1 MNRTELG
8 KISYIALGYGGYQDA
23 MMGLSVSIE
32 GKGWGT
38 NDFIGTWAG
47 KRSEHAKWTEQD
59 RDAKFAEVVHKIESL
74 LKEAKVQS
82 MDKLK
87 GKPVECT
94 FDGNLLI
101 GWRILEEVL

>member
-1 MNRTELG
+1 MTRTELG

-23 MMGLSVSIE
+23 MIGLTVCLE

-47 KRSEHAKWTEQD
+47 KRSEGAKWTEQD
-59 RDAKFAEVVHKIESL
+59 RDTTFAGIINKVETL
-74 LKEAKVQS
+74 LKQTKVQS
-82 MDKLK
+82 LERLN

-94 FDGNLLI
+94 FDDQRLVS
-101 GWRILEEVL
+101 WRILEEVL

>member
-8 KISYIALGYGGYQDA
+8 KISHIALGYGGYQDA
-23 MMGLSVSIE
+23 MMGLSVCIE

-38 NDFIGTWAG
+38 NDFNGTWAG
-47 KRSEHAKWTEQD
+47 KRSESAKWTEQD
-59 RDAKFAEVVHKIESL
+59 RDAKFAEVIHKIYSL

-82 MDKLK
+82 LDKLK

-101 GWRILEEVL
+101 SWRILEEVL